1 MIPFDIENNKNM
13 QQNPFRVP
21 ANYFEDFKK
30 NLMNQL
36 PQEKTEIVSSS
47 AKRYKKAIVFL
58 RPLLCA
64 AAVFCGVV
72 IGIKT
77 YNTHYTH
84 SNTIVE
90 NKAIQENEE
99 MVEDFCEYS
108 RIRQSEIYAYVTNI
122 SE

>member
-1 MIPFDIENNKNM
+1 MIPFDIENDKKM
-13 QQNPFRVP
+13 QQNPFKIP

-36 PQEKTEIVSSS
+36 PQERIETISSS
-47 AKRYKKAIVFL
+47 GKRYKKAITFL

-72 IGIKT
+72 IGIRT
-77 YNTHYTH
+77 YNTHYAKP
-84 SNTIVE
+84 SSIVE
-90 NKAIQENEE
+90 NKTIQEHEE

-108 RIRQSEIYAYVTNI
+108 RIQQSEIYAYVTNI